1 MVLSKTERDARR
13 VMRNIC
19 QMQYI
24 FDHVHMFEGGGQHMK
39 FVLTVL
45 KFVSKESRT
54 CQLQVGV

>member
-1 MVLSKTERDARR
+1 
-13 VMRNIC
+13 MRNIC